1 MTTDPKIT
9 LLSLLSANWDVV
21 GVGFTPKF
29 TTDWYDP
36 AEEMPQVTVSHV
48 ITAQQALGLS
58 NDLASASQKR
68 DGVYAIDVWSKGEK
82 AWRWKMV
89 EEVAR
94 ILKTKCND
102 PGGGLEFA
110 EASNW
115 LDIDETDVSPK
126 VYRSKITVE
135 VLYYA

>member
-1 MTTDPKIT
+1 MDPKIT
-9 LLSLLSANWDVV
+9 LLSLLSSNWDDI

-36 AEEMPQVTVSHV
+36 AEEMPQVTISHV
-48 ITAQQALGLS
+48 ITNQRALGLS
-58 NDLASASQKR
+58 NDLTSASR
-68 DGVYAIDVWSKGEK
+68 RRNGIYAVDVWSKGEK
-82 AWRWKMV
+82 AWRWKMI

-94 ILKTKCND
+94 ILKAKCNA

-115 LDIDETDVSPK
+115 QDIDEVDVSPK
-126 VYRSKITVE
+126 IYRSKVILE